1 MPLRAAAASVTPL
14 DGPVEVVADSES
26 QDSRREGVELAAE
39 GSALRRWAARRAC
52 DLEEF
57 GVLDDPRTDE
67 GHPPPPTHVEVFCS
81 TLVIESVI
89 GAVISMGWLLGGRWP
104 PAGAEGS
111 TLGSNTL
118 CNFFTWVGLAPL
130 STFFASYDYELITWG
145 WFAYYM
151 SCMSTGMLFVRTAVE
166 QLSGARKSWL
176 IVYVTIQGGY
186 AAIFLPFVQVR
197 RA

>member
-1 MPLRAAAASVTPL
+1 MPTGNLACNLVKRVPTSDILYVEIISEIECAYWVRGGRVPFLTMPLRAAAASVTPL

-104 PAGAEGS
+104 PAASRAMRWFSAMTAMTRDEP
-111 TLGSNTL
+111 SN
-118 CNFFTWVGLAPL
+118 
-130 STFFASYDYELITWG
+130 
-145 WFAYYM
+145 
-151 SCMSTGMLFVRTAVE
+151 
-166 QLSGARKSWL
+166 
-176 IVYVTIQGGY
+176 
-186 AAIFLPFVQVR
+186 
-197 RA
+197 